1 MRQTSA
7 VLWNS
12 INLLRKKNL
21 KAGSSFCGELSWALS
36 SKGGGSCHLLQAGK
50 QAYWKNIKVIKDQ
63 MLGNRGA
70 KFFCGFSR
78 VLAVLELIIS
88 SGLHS
93 TDCPALCAQTPAQ
106 DACLDENM
114 GVVLFN
120 MPRQEGA
127 RVCCGFNIQG
137 TRLCRTLQ
145 AAPSPAVGCSLRL
158 ALQSWMWHSHCT
170 RVSQGLPGTTEK
182 SWFIFSCF
190 LYKYLG
196 I

>member
-7 VLWNS
+7 ILWNS

-50 QAYWKNIKVIKDQ
+50 QAYWENIKVIKDQ

-88 SGLHS
+88 GGLHS

-114 GVVLFN
+114 CVVFLTCPGRKERGCAVVSISKGQDCAGHFRLHH
-120 MPRQEGA
+120 PQLWDAAWDLHCRAE
-127 RVCCGFNIQG
+127 CGIHTAPG
-137 TRLCRTLQ
+137 WAKDCQ
-145 AAPSPAVGCSLRL
+145 ALLKNHGSFFPAFCIN
-158 ALQSWMWHSHCT
+158 T
-170 RVSQGLPGTTEK
+170 
-182 SWFIFSCF
+182 
-190 LYKYLG
+190 
-196 I
+196 